1 MGIYES
7 VNPIKIS
14 DLTKEIHDGVSVL
27 PEFQRDFVWDPGATA
42 GLISSVVNDFPAGS
56 ILRVKTKDD
65 FFATRFF
72 DGAPT
77 TNDTHTYLVLDGQQR
92 LTSLYQALYGVGKYR
107 YFLDLNRALSSENW
121 SEDEVL
127 SFVKVKKNSKAL
139 NTRVLD
145 VSLHAE
151 KKEMPLQVI
160 FGREGGYWKW
170 VMDVLAII
178 PEDER
183 PAFQSLC
190 QKLHEVKLK
199 ALEQYVFP
207 VVTLNPDTSPAALC
221 TIFETLNSTGTRLS
235 VFELLTARFAI
246 YRINLKEMWDS
257 ARDLNPDLD
266 LYGVDAYSVLQAI
279 SLLKGISESK
289 VPRCQKKD
297 ILKLEKKDIDDYWEK
312 ILTSLAYGIEI
323 VRDDCHIPNA
333 KWMPTPSMFAPLAT
347 IVALSDR
354 KGLAAGRHR
363 SMIRCWLWCAIFGKR
378 YEAAANTRAERDVA
392 DFRRWIANGEVPE
405 LLAQFRFDEFELQET
420 NVRSA
425 PIYKGVIALVLGR
438 ESRDFYKNNVI
449 SSEMLKTG
457 EVDDHHV
464 FPDSYLDKKMGVEK
478 SKRDCV
484 LNRTLISRDTNIK
497 ISDKAPSE
505 YLAEM
510 DQHGHGVPGI
520 LQAHFISGPVADAMR
535 EDDFERFLKE
545 RSTLLRGEIERV
557 TAVPEFE

>member
-7 VNPIKIS
+7 VNPSKIS

-56 ILRVKTKDD
+56 ILRVKIKDD
-65 FFATRFF
+65 FFATRYF
-72 DGAPT
+72 DSAPT
-77 TNDTHTYLVLDGQQR
+77 ENKSHTYLVLDGQQR
-92 LTSLYQALYGVGKYR
+92 LTSLYQALYGAGGHR
-107 YFLDLNRALSSENW
+107 YFIDLNRALASDNW

-127 SFVKVKKNSKAL
+127 TFVKVKKKSKAL
-139 NTRVLD
+139 DNRVND
-145 VSLHAE
+145 ITLHAAN
-151 KKEMPLQVI
+151 KEMPLQVI
-160 FGREGGYWKW
+160 FGRAGGFWKW
-170 VMDVLAII
+170 VMDVTAIL

-183 PAFQSLC
+183 PAFQELC
-190 QKLHEVKLK
+190 SKLHEEKLK

-207 VVTLNPDTSPAALC
+207 VVTLNSETTPAALC

-246 YRINLKEMWDS
+246 YRINLKEMWDK
-257 ARDLNPDLD
+257 AREVNPDLD
-266 LYGVDAYSVLQAI
+266 LYGVDAYSILQAI

-297 ILKLEKKDIDDYWEK
+297 ILKLEKGDIDNYWD
-312 ILTSLAYGIEI
+312 TVLAALEYGIEI
-323 VRDDCHIPNA
+323 VREDCRIPNA

-347 IVALSDR
+347 IAALCDQ

-363 SMIRCWLWCAIFGKR
+363 SMVRCWIWCAIFGKR
-378 YEAAANTRAERDVA
+378 YEAAANTRAEKDVG
-392 DFRRWIANGEVPE
+392 DFRRWLEHAEVPE
-405 LLAQFRFDEFELQET
+405 IVSQFRFDPFELQET

-425 PIYKGVIALVLGR
+425 PIYKGVIAMILGR
-438 ESRDFYKNNVI
+438 GSRDFYKGNLITN
-449 SSEMLKTG
+449 EMLKTG

-464 FPDSYLDKKMGVEK
+464 FPDSYLEKQQGLEK
-478 SKRDCV
+478 SRRNCI

-497 ISDKAPSE
+497 ISDKAPSQ

-510 DQHGHGVPGI
+510 DANGHGI
-520 LQAHFISGPVADAMR
+520 NELLSAHFISGAAALAMR
-535 EDDFERFLKE
+535 NDQYETFLEE
-545 RSTLLRGEIERV
+545 RSKLILDEIERV
-557 TAVPEFE
+557 TTAPKFD